1 MVQSV
6 NNLLITLL
14 KKVGANFFIPTK
26 LIIFNNSINNKP
38 YQCNWYTTHDTME
51 EEEDT
56 SIIGMFKT
64 LYNRVRLDPVV
75 FLVQVFTIVVLFGL
89 LYVTLL
95 VGEVLGL

>member
-1 MVQSV
+1 
-6 NNLLITLL
+6 
-14 KKVGANFFIPTK
+14 
-26 LIIFNNSINNKP
+26 
-38 YQCNWYTTHDTME
+38 ME

-56 SIIGMFKT
+56 SIVGMFKT